1 MAAKAPEAPLSE
13 SARIAKERR
22 RLALEEA
29 KQRKAAG
36 SVGLFGDIGVVHVPP
51 DPAKEEPPADEPLSE
66 EDREIER
73 AYQDASSPASLGD
86 VAGVADM
93 AGAVEEPGI
102 DETLAAALETL
113 DDLRAVQAAEQAF
126 VEHVVEP
133 LAEAIERDME
143 AEILG
148 PDSFGGE
155 DGLPAPSAET
165 LRRQIA
171 HDRELLQT
179 TAFGEHHSDKS
190 AAQVIA
196 ETDRSLAAAEA
207 AEAAVT
213 GAAMVA
219 NIDREMGV
227 APDHDCG
234 ADCFHRSH
242 FPTLSDAEYADRL
255 EAERAHWSREGVAG
269 AAGPGAGEVASRADN
284 ATESSPEPA
293 ASSEPAGFSLFG
305 HNLFGD
311 QVKAKSTG
319 PLSDRFKLPPFTVFD
334 ARQGAWQD
342 RKRAWLALGIQS
354 EVGRGEN
361 LLNMSDTVLEP
372 DPVKRAEMVA
382 ARERKNK
389 SSAFGQEFVLGAQPG
404 IDGAPG
410 GQGKSWHTKDTGLSR
425 KLAPGGGGG
434 GAWIGG
440 PKTSSSD
447 KFGREG
453 EADVV
458 LGEDGQPLASKTGTS
473 IFDPVLTE
481 LLYSWFVPPAGDI
494 FDPFAGGSVRGIVA
508 AKLGRRYVGIELR
521 GEQIAANERQAEKIC
536 QGDAFQPTWIE
547 GDSTNAAELTD
558 GALFDFVM
566 ACPPYGDLEQYSEDP
581 RDLSNMTYEAFA
593 EAYSK
598 IIAAALARLKPD
610 RFACFVIG
618 DIRDDKGFYRGLPE
632 LTVRAF
638 EAAGARKYN
647 EAILVT
653 SVGSLPIR
661 ISKQFG
667 RGRKLGKTHQN
678 VLGFVKGDPF
688 RAAEACGGQA
698 ELTL

>member
-1 MAAKAPEAPLSE
+1 MAAKAPEAPPTE

-22 RLALEEA
+22 KLALEEA
-29 KQRKAAG
+29 KKLREAD
-36 SVGLFGDIGVVHVPP
+36 VGLFGDISVVFVPP

-66 EDREIER
+66 EDKELQR
-73 AYQDASSPASLGD
+73 AYQDAASPASIED
-86 VAGVADM
+86 VAAVEVM
-93 AGAVEEPGI
+93 AGAVEEGPSAEDI
-102 DETLAAALETL
+102 AAYERGEIQELTGVDIAEELEAAHEALE
-113 DDLRAVQAAEQAF
+113 DAVAAQAGREAF
-126 VEHVVEP
+126 VEHVLDP
-133 LAEAIERDME
+133 LAQAIAEDV

-171 HDRELLQT
+171 EDAERIE
-179 TAFGEHHSDKS
+179 KS
-190 AAQVIA
+190 AGQVLA
-196 ETDRSLAAAEA
+196 ETDRALESAEA
-207 AEAAVT
+207 AEAAVVVPAMADQVASELGLA
-213 GAAMVA
+213 GA
-219 NIDREMGV
+219 
-227 APDHDCG
+227 PTDHECG

-242 FPTLSDAEYADRL
+242 FPDISDAEYEEKLA
-255 EAERAHWSREGVAG
+255 AERKHWSVPGPEGP
-269 AAGPGAGEVASRADN
+269 AGPPSD
-284 ATESSPEPA
+284 A
-293 ASSEPAGFSLFG
+293 AAPGGFALFG

-311 QVKAKSTG
+311 EVKAKSSG
-319 PLSDRFKLPPFTVFD
+319 PLSVRFKLPPFTVFD
-334 ARQGAWQD
+334 ARQGIWQD
-342 RKRAWLALGIQS
+342 RKRAWLSLGIQS

-372 DPVKRAEMVA
+372 DPVKRAEMIRQ
-382 ARERKNK
+382 REKKNK
-389 SSAFGQEFVLGAQPG
+389 PSAFGQEFILGAQPG
-404 IDGAPG
+404 IDGKPG
-410 GQGKSWHTKDTGLSR
+410 GQGKAWHTNDTGISR

-440 PKTSSSD
+440 PKTSSSE

-453 EADVV
+453 EDDVV
-458 LGEDGQPLASKTGTS
+458 LDENGQPLASKTGTS

-494 FDPFAGGSVRGIVA
+494 FDPFAGGSVRGVVA
-508 AKLGRRYVGIELR
+508 SKLGRRYVGIELR
-521 GEQIAANERQAEKIC
+521 AEQIVANERQAAKIC
-536 QGDAFQPTWIE
+536 GGDAFQPTWIE
-547 GDSTNAAELTD
+547 GDSTNAAELTE
-558 GALFDFVM
+558 GALFDFVI

-581 RDLSNMTYEAFA
+581 RDLSNMTYEAFS
-593 EAYSK
+593 EAYAK

-618 DIRDDKGFYRGLPE
+618 DIRDKEGFYRGLPE
-632 LTVRAF
+632 LTVRCF
-638 EAAGARKYN
+638 GEAGARKYN
-647 EAILVT
+647 EAVLVT

-678 VLGFVKGDPF
+678 VLGFCKGDPF